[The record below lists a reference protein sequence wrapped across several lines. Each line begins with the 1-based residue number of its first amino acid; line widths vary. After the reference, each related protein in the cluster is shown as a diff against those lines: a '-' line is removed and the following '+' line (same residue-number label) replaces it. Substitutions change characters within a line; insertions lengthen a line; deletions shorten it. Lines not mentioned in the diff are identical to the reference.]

1 MLPLGALLLSSN
13 LLIAVADHVPKI
25 DLGKTCRIAASV
37 IGAPTKN
44 DIDVCIADE
53 QDAHNQIVKDWG
65 QFPAIAKDRCIR
77 ASTEYLPSYVEMITC
92 LQMTKDAK
100 DLSEDK
106 NLSGD
111 TVQRPRRRRQ

>member
-13 LLIAVADHVPKI
+13 LLIAVADGVPKI

-44 DIDVCIADE
+44 DIDTCIADE
-53 QDAHNQIVKDWG
+53 QDAHNEIVKNWA
-65 QFPAIAKDRCIR
+65 QFPAVAKERCVR

-100 DLSEDK
+100 DLSSEE
-106 NLSGD
+106 
-111 TVQRPRRRRQ
+111 TVQRPRRRRR